1 MIATVSF
8 QAIGFTLF
16 VHWYYML
23 LGKLSEIMLRLFSG
37 FEGVIFFLLC
47 GECTFIF
54 LIIVFLFYYLIYFL
68 NTESVF

>member
-37 FEGVIFFLLC
+37 FEGVIFF
-47 GECTFIF
+47 
-54 LIIVFLFYYLIYFL
+54 YYVVNVLSFF
-68 NTESVF
+68 S